1 MNVLPHVLNRRILR
15 FWSLVLPHV
24 QEARGNVNLRELIC
38 LQAIFRRV
46 PSHSEFMDQKFAQV
60 ETPIKVGGLWVRWPE
75 TLQERVSCPLI
86 SAELGANEVSWSVL
100 KFGLDNLHW
109 LDSLKRRLKLDGR
122 ILYAGISNDLID
134 SHCAHLG
141 SERHALET
149 HVSARTRASLWTL
162 W

>member
-1 MNVLPHVLNRRILR
+1 MNVLTHVIYRCILR

-24 QEARGNVNLRELIC
+24 QEARGNVNLRELTC
-38 LQAIFRRV
+38 LQAIFRCV

-60 ETPIKVGGLWVRWPE
+60 ETPIKVGWLWVRWPE

-86 SAELGANEVSWSVL
+86 SAELGANEVSWCVL
-100 KFGLDNLHW
+100 KFELDDLHR
-109 LDSLKRRLKLDGR
+109 LDSLKRRLELGCR

-149 HVSARTRASLWTL
+149 HFCARTRASHWTL